1 MAIVIWLVMHD
12 VTEIAIQRA
21 GNSFNQC
28 KLQVDSKELLG
39 VVCKALNF
47 LSKTEAF
54 SNFKHMEAEFSLCL
68 CSLNLEQKTN
78 SCH

>member
-12 VTEIAIQRA
+12 VTKIAIQRA

-28 KLQVDSKELLG
+28 KLQVGLKELLG

-54 SNFKHMEAEFSLCL
+54 SNFKHMEPE
-68 CSLNLEQKTN
+68 
-78 SCH
+78 